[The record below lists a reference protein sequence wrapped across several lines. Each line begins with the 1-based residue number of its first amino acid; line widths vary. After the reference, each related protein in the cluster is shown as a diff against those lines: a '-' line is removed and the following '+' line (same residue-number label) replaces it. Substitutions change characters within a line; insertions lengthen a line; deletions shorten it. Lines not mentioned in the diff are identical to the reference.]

1 MEVNYMNDKPFSE
14 PMEELKNEIAESN
27 RKLKYLMILVAL
39 LIVLCGY
46 LCFAVYRS
54 TNATYAVDS
63 THRVLIV
70 SLEDDLSDS
79 DRSDKTQVKNALE
92 DGGMVRIRQT
102 NEDIEYSVGSSY
114 KYYGAGDSDGTFW
127 TTGALLNYIASRGWT
142 FVQAPSSGL
151 TNEYYF
157 VK

>member
-1 MEVNYMNDKPFSE
+1 MEDNRIDDKPFPDS
-14 PMEELKNEIAESN
+14 MEELKNEIAESN
-27 RKLKYLMILVAL
+27 RKLKYLMILVVL

-54 TNATYAVDS
+54 TNATDAVDS

-70 SLEDDLSDS
+70 SLESNLSNS
-79 DRSDKTQVKNALE
+79 DRSDKTQVRNALS
-92 DGGMVRIRQT
+92 GGGKIRIKPT
-102 NEDIEYSVGSSY
+102 NEDIEYSFGTDY
-114 KYYGAGDSDGTFW
+114 CYYGAGNSDGTFW